1 MGEYLLNLY
10 AFIYKMKFNCSIF
23 RYWTLRGSE
32 NSTGN
37 SLKEGD
43 MVEAGMGVGDENL
56 KPVEV

>member
-1 MGEYLLNLY
+1 
-10 AFIYKMKFNCSIF
+10 MKFNCYIF

-37 SLKEGD
+37 SHKDGD

-56 KPVEV
+56 KPAEV